1 MSTERIATD
10 PDKIKAVQEWQK
22 PNSESDLR
30 SFLGLAGY
38 YSRYVPSFAQIAK
51 PLHHCLGNTTK
62 STKASRSSRIVVL
75 FCEKWSNE
83 CTMAFT
89 KLKEQLTTAPVLTYP
104 DFSQPFVV
112 ETDASFQGLG
122 EVLSQDHGVIA
133 YASRGLRPAERNYAN
148 YSSIQLK
155 LLDLK
160 WAITDKFRSYLI
172 GSPFIIY
179 KDNNPLSYI
188 QTSMLGATE
197 LRWVAQ
203 LAHLISA
210 LSTVA
215 VD

>member
-30 SFLGLAGY
+30 SFLGLADY
-38 YSRYVPSFAQIAK
+38 YRRYVPSFDQIAK

-62 STKASRSSRIVVL
+62 SKKASRSSRIVVSFL
-75 FCEKWSNE
+75 RK
-83 CTMAFT
+83 T
-89 KLKEQLTTAPVLTYP
+89 EQRMYYGIHEVEGATAPVLTYP
-104 DFSQPFVV
+104 DFSKPFVV

-122 EVLSQDHGVIA
+122 EVLSQDHGVVA

-148 YSSIQLK
+148 YSSIKLK

-160 WAITDKFRSYLI
+160 WAITDKFRYYLI
-172 GSPFIIY
+172 GSPCIIY
-179 KDNNPLSYI
+179 TDNNPLSYI
-188 QTSMLGATE
+188 QTSKLGATE
-197 LRWVAQ
+197 LGWVAQ